1 MNIFGAKHSAYW
13 MSWFIIA
20 VLYSLLAAVSTFL
33 AGFAFGFDFFH
44 QTPAYILIFFLFFPF
59 SFSMAMFGFM
69 IATLA
74 PTAKAANASSY
85 GIVLLAIVIQ
95 SFTSD
100 NNIVALLFTDDAGG
114 IVIFLRTFLLFYPP
128 FSYTKV
134 KSFIYR
140 FSRILLF
147 LVDSISILPKELG
160 LQVQHL
166 TI

>member
-1 MNIFGAKHSAYW
+1 

-20 VLYSLLAAVSTFL
+20 VLYSLLASVSTFL

-44 QTPAYILIFFLFFPF
+44 QTPAYILIFFLFLPF

-69 IATLA
+69 VATLA

-85 GIVLLAIVIQ
+85 SIVLLAIIIQ

-100 NNIVALLFTDDAGG
+100 NNVVALIFSDDAGG
-114 IVIFLRTFLLFYPP
+114 TVLFLRTFLLFYPP

-134 KSFIYR
+134 NHIIYR
-140 FSRILLF
+140 FSLILLF
-147 LVDSISILPKELG
+147 LVVSISILPKELG
-160 LQVQHL
+160 LQVQNP
-166 TI
+166 II